1 MRTRIISTNKTVY
14 YIIALLVI
22 VIAFLLLGGGPW
34 IKGLAH
40 AHGSAGM
47 ATLHWGQILIGAV
60 IGFLIGLIFSKR
72 RW

>member
-1 MRTRIISTNKTVY
+1 MKTRIISSNKTAY

-40 AHGSAGM
+40 THGSNSM
-47 ATLHWGQILIGAV
+47 ASLRYGQILIGAV
-60 IGFLIGLIFSKR
+60 IGFLAGIIFSKR
-72 RW
+72 R

>member
-40 AHGSAGM
+40 SHVSNGM
-47 ATLHWGQILIGAV
+47 ANLRWAQILIGTV
-60 IGFLIGLIFSKR
+60 IGFLLGIMFSR
-72 RW
+72 RR

>member
-40 AHGSAGM
+40 QHGSTGM
-47 ATLHWGQILIGAV
+47 ATLRWGQILIGIV

-72 RW
+72 R

>member
-1 MRTRIISTNKTVY
+1 MKTRIISTNKTVY

-40 AHGSAGM
+40 AQGSNSM
-47 ATLHWGQILIGAV
+47 ANLRWAQILIGAV
-60 IGFLIGLIFSKR
+60 IGFLIGIMVSKR
-72 RW
+72 R

>member
-1 MRTRIISTNKTVY
+1 MKTRIISTNKTVY

-40 AHGSAGM
+40 AHGSNGM
-47 ATLHWGQILIGAV
+47 ASLRWGQILIGSV
-60 IGFLIGLIFSKR
+60 LGFVLGIMVSKR
-72 RW
+72 R